1 MIRHLK
7 GFTQVVLCVAAAVAA
22 TAGPAR
28 AQTPGPA
35 PASVVIV
42 DNTHFEPLFDKV
54 TLAHDAKL
62 DRDLDVGGFARI
74 SILAA
79 ADSAPNTGK
88 VVSRTMFGPPDI
100 PVPSRL
106 ILSFA
111 GGMNAHHSATL
122 PVEGPHLTIG
132 VENQS
137 AQSVD
142 LSLSVYA
149 VK

>member
-79 ADSAPNTGK
+79 ADSAPNTGR
-88 VVSRTMFGPPDI
+88 VVIRTAFGPPEV
-100 PVPSRL
+100 PVPSL
-106 ILSFA
+106 LTLLFG
-111 GGMNAHHSATL
+111 GGMTAHRSATM

-132 VENQS
+132 VANQS
-137 AQSVD
+137 SQPVE
-142 LSLSVYA
+142 LSLSVFA